1 MILVAAL
8 GVAAVAAVVVA
19 VKKHGSL
26 AAAEA
31 SLRKEVANLEAFA
44 AKVDVA
50 AKADFEAVVA
60 KIKAIL

>member
-8 GVAAVAAVVVA
+8 GVAAVAAAAVA
-19 VKKHGSL
+19 IKKHGSL

-31 SLRKEVANLEAFA
+31 SLKKEVANLEAFA
-44 AKVDVA
+44 GKVDAA

-60 KIKAIL
+60 RIKAIL